1 MLGKDILR
9 FTRRK
14 KEIDL
19 TVEKGVVA
27 EDVVCCILML
37 VEALI
42 KGLSASSDKN
52 KNINVDELFEDLK
65 NYYKKSTIK

>member
-1 MLGKDILR
+1 MLAKEIIK
-9 FTRRK
+9 FRK
-14 KEIDL
+14 RKEEIDL

-37 VEALI
+37 VDALI

-65 NYYKKSTIK
+65 NCYKKSTIK

>member
-1 MLGKDILR
+1 MLAKEIIKFR
-9 FTRRK
+9 RRK
-14 KEIDL
+14 EEIDL

-37 VEALI
+37 VDALI
-42 KGLSASSDKN
+42 KGLSVSNKNN

-65 NYYKKSTIK
+65 NCYKKSTIK

>member
-1 MLGKDILR
+1 MLAKEIIK
-9 FTRRK
+9 FRK
-14 KEIDL
+14 RKEEIDL

-37 VEALI
+37 VDALI
-42 KGLSASSDKN
+42 KGLSVSNKNN

-65 NYYKKSTIK
+65 NCYKKSTIK